1 MSLSVL
7 QLRSPRSRCWRI
19 TRCLVRYWFADGC
32 LLPVSS
38 LDTERNDHALV
49 SLPHF
54 FKYKFYWFL
63 YYYFWLGGSA
73 GKESVCNA
81 GDLGLKPW
89 VGKIPW
95 RREQLPTP
103 VFWPGGFHGQRRPAG
118 YSPWGRRVGHGM
130 TEQLSLLAMLGRHR
144 CVTAFFSCS
153 EWGLLSVAVRGL
165 PLLWLLLLQSLG
177 SRVAWA
183 SVVVA

>member
-130 TEQLSLLAMLGRHR
+130 TEQLSLFGSAGSSSLCDGFLQLQ
-144 CVTAFFSCS
+144 
-153 EWGLLSVAVRGL
+153 WVRATLCCG
-165 PLLWLLLLQSLG
+165 
-177 SRVAWA
+177 AWA
-183 SVVVA
+183 PIAVASLVAEPGL